1 MPWIIGGAMLGS
13 ALLGGAASGAASRAQ
28 TRAVEQG
35 SAAQERAAEKSI
47 AAQER
52 MFERQVALQ
61 EPFRRAGVNAL
72 PQLVAASKYT
82 PFTMQQFQADPGYQ
96 FRLQEGMKA
105 LDRSAAARG
114 GLLSGAT
121 LRGAQ
126 EYGQGLASQEYTN
139 AFNRYQAERAA
150 RLNPLQS
157 LTGMG
162 QSTASTLG
170 GQAGAFGSG
179 LAQTYSGLG
188 QAQAQNAMAQGNI
201 RASGY
206 MGAANALTGAIGQGV
221 NYYQNQQMM
230 DRFFPQRPGY
240 NQTSSLQNWERSQQ
254 GYLNPDYTGP

>member
-13 ALLGGAASGAASRAQ
+13 ALLGSSASK
-28 TRAVEQG
+28 
-35 SAAQERAAEKSI
+35 SAGKAQERAAAEGT

-52 MFERQVALQ
+52 MFERQVELQ

-72 PQLVAASKYT
+72 PELIAASKYT
-82 PFTMQQFQADPGYQ
+82 PFGMSQFQADPGYQ
-96 FRLQEGMKA
+96 FRLSEGMKA

-126 EYGQGLASQEYTN
+126 RYGQGLAADEYTN

-157 LTGMG
+157 LAGMG
-162 QSTASTLG
+162 QTTAATLAN
-170 GQAGAFGSG
+170 QAG
-179 LAQTYSGLG
+179 QMG
-188 QAQAQNAMAQGNI
+188 QSMAQGAAQMGNI

-206 MGAANALTGAIGQGV
+206 MNQANALTGALGQGV
-221 NYYQNQQMM
+221 NYYQNQQMLN
-230 DRFFPQRPGY
+230 RFFPQQNYGAPDVGLMEMDP
-240 NQTSSLQNWERSQQ
+240 NSSDYSA
-254 GYLNPDYTGP
+254 YLRRGR